1 MGWYWDPPP
10 MQDTWPMVPIAL
22 LQVGT
27 VTGPRGETR
36 HSLPRHSLHC
46 HRTPATFLRLI
57 IALSIVVGETETQRR
72 EVTGHLARL
81 VQDRAG
87 TTEEPSFQVSVLC
100 TCAGCL
106 DRV

>member
-1 MGWYWDPPP
+1 
-10 MQDTWPMVPIAL
+10 MVPIAL

-36 HSLPRHSLHC
+36 HSLPHPRVLHC
-46 HRTPATFLRLI
+46 HRIPATFLRLI